1 MTTRRLIRVAMLTT
15 ALPLVFAAHADA
27 RDASFQLAQQQQQ
40 ERSQR
45 EKAQERRE
53 KVQEQRQERRK
64 DAREQQQE
72 RQKNVQERRQ
82 EQRQDRREAVQDRR
96 QEQRQE
102 RRENVQE
109 RRQDQRQDRRESAQD
124 QRQERRENVQERRQ
138 DQRQDRRE
146 NAQDRRQERREDA
159 RDQRQDR
166 RENAQERRE
175 ERREN
180 VQERREDRR
189 ENAQDRRQDRR
200 EEARDRRQDRIDDI
214 RRERRETREG
224 NRTVIREPGRTII
237 RDGGRTIIR
246 HDEIDRFRRFGGRDV
261 RIERR
266 GNETFAYIQR
276 PGYRV
281 VTVTDANG
289 RLIRRVR
296 RYPNGREVVIIDN
309 RPRAGVGFFI
319 DIAPPVIR
327 IPRNRYI
334 VEAAEAP
341 PALLY
346 ETLAAPPVD
355 SVERAY
361 ALDEIR
367 YNQNLRERMRRVDLD
382 TVTFDT
388 GSWEV
393 TPEEAARLEP
403 IAKAMLRATEK
414 DPQEVFLIEGHTDA
428 VGDEVD
434 NLSLSDRRAE
444 AVAIVL
450 SERYNVPPENLTTQG
465 YGEQH
470 LKVDTQDDERRNRRV
485 TVRRITPLLAGKGEA
500 PNTSGGG

>member
-1 MTTRRLIRVAMLTT
+1 
-15 ALPLVFAAHADA
+15 
-27 RDASFQLAQQQQQ
+27 
-40 ERSQR
+40 
-45 EKAQERRE
+45 
-53 KVQEQRQERRK
+53 
-64 DAREQQQE
+64 
-72 RQKNVQERRQ
+72 
-82 EQRQDRREAVQDRR
+82 VQDRR
-96 QEQRQE
+96 Q
-102 RRENVQE
+102 
-109 RRQDQRQDRRESAQD
+109 D
-124 QRQERRENVQERRQ
+124 
-138 DQRQDRRE
+138 
-146 NAQDRRQERREDA
+146 RREDA

-166 RENAQERRE
+166 RENAQERLQD
-175 ERREN
+175 RRED
-180 VQERREDRR
+180 VQDRRQDSREDRR
-189 ENAQDRRQDRR
+189 ENAQDRREDRR
-200 EEARDRRQDRIDDI
+200 EEAQDRRQDQRARRIEDV
-214 RRERRETREG
+214 RRERRESREG
-224 NRTVIREPGRTII
+224 NRVVIREPGRTII
-237 RDGGRTIIR
+237 REDGRTIIR
-246 HDEIDRFRRFGGRDV
+246 HDEVERFRRFGGGDIRV
-261 RIERR
+261 ERR

-281 VTVTDANG
+281 VTVTGANG

-355 SVERAY
+355 SVDRAY

-367 YNQNLRERMRRVDLD
+367 YNQNLRERMRRIDLD

-403 IAKAMLRATEK
+403 IAKAMLRATER

-444 AVAIVL
+444 AAAIVL
-450 SERYNVPPENLTTQG
+450 TERYNVPPENLTTQG
-465 YGEQH
+465 YGEQY